1 MQSLLVLEVSLHLDM
16 SSLSDQI
23 LKQGVGRCIPNLEGR
38 VGSPVVG
45 RYIFAK
51 IKKRN
56 KIKTL

>member
-23 LKQGVGRCIPNLEGR
+23 LKEGVGRCIPNLEGR

-45 RYIFAK
+45 RYFCK
-51 IKKRN
+51 N
-56 KIKTL
+56 